1 MSVIASTLIQGNQPL
16 FNECERYLA
25 DKKYDGNTL
34 LCFRTERK
42 KRGLTRKDLD
52 SHEMKK
58 EYFTWQNADGSE
70 NGFELNGNALNI
82 SLLIVTGFL
91 VYTLYFRK

>member
-1 MSVIASTLIQGNQPL
+1 
-16 FNECERYLA
+16 
-25 DKKYDGNTL
+25 
-34 LCFRTERK
+34 
-42 KRGLTRKDLD
+42 
-52 SHEMKK
+52 MKK